1 MTHTT
6 SIQRAA
12 AALACG
18 LLLVCGSAACAAEDA
33 LDVKAAEAEKYLAD
47 TSFYERW
54 SAAGAIDSP
63 ATASKVKN
71 AAEKELERIG
81 RAMKDVQQVCVRR
94 FFVNKC
100 EDDARRISFE
110 RQREIRRVIV
120 AADEVIRADRVRRTE
135 ERRAKNAAQ
144 ERAEPVRIAPKAVKT
159 DRPDPVKLA
168 PKRPGDSPL
177 PQVMPP
183 AKVREPSAPAG
194 IKPAEVKPA
203 AAPDL
208 IPGSQTGVSPDAGR
222 SALEKANEDWYA
234 QKQQDAA
241 RRAKAAEERAEKR
254 RLDREAKQ
262 KRFEKS
268 LEERSAAQQR
278 YEERQQ
284 NRESGLAKYF

>member
-1 MTHTT
+1 MTHTST
-6 SIQRAA
+6 FQRAA
-12 AALACG
+12 AALASA
-18 LLLVCGSAACAAEDA
+18 LLLVCGSAAHAAEDA
-33 LDVKAAEAEKYLAD
+33 LDVKAAQAEKYLAD

-63 ATASKVKN
+63 ATASKVKD
-71 AAEKELERIG
+71 AAEKELDRIE

-100 EDDARRISFE
+100 VDDARRISFE

-135 ERRAKNAAQ
+135 ERRAKNAAE
-144 ERAEPVRIAPKAVKT
+144 ERVEPVRIAPKEVKT
-159 DRPDPVKLA
+159 DRPDPLKLT
-168 PKRPGDSPL
+168 PKKPGASPL
-177 PQVMPP
+177 PQAMSP

-208 IPGSQTGVSPDAGR
+208 IPGSKAEVSPDADR
-222 SALEKANEDWYA
+222 DALEKANEDWYA
-234 QKQQDAA
+234 QKQKEAA
-241 RRAKAAEERAEKR
+241 QRAKAAEERAEKR

-268 LEERSAAQQR
+268 LEERSAAQKR